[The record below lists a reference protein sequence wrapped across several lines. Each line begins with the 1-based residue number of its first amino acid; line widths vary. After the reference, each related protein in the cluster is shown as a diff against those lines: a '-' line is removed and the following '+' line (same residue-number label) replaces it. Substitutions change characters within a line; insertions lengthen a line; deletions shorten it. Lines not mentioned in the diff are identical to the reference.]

1 MDKQDIE
8 LHLVKA
14 QELRR
19 LKTLRKKWF
28 ALYEDPDSPID
39 PERKR
44 VDHRKTRRR
53 RPDVE
58 EGRELDET
66 DILGVVGVDHD
77 VDNANDDVS
86 LPARLEYYDS
96 EKKWREGAAPKKRII
111 LKDCFDI
118 NRKKETANQFVITVY
133 TFSEG
138 LDILF
143 ENNQVRAFCLF
154 ERRLERAWKCC
165 RPKEEGLAMGQG
177 SNGKETH
184 LSSMVSCYGTA
195 TGVSSEN
202 AKARAPGSFL

>member
-1 MDKQDIE
+1 MDFLQFKLKKTFFQRLNFVFSSFQLDKQDIE

-143 ENNQVRAFCLF
+143 ENNQVRVFCLF
-154 ERRLERAWKCC
+154 
-165 RPKEEGLAMGQG
+165 
-177 SNGKETH
+177 
-184 LSSMVSCYGTA
+184 V
-195 TGVSSEN
+195 
-202 AKARAPGSFL
+202 